1 MTQVYKAL
9 TDVVTGALLLN
20 LTQQLAHQQN
30 SYMNSSRTDLP
41 KIDTGVASIRGQEAS
56 QISAY
61 YEEDTPHS
69 SLATASARR
78 PRPVRAKAATMDDVT
93 SPYPGRKGREGLNRE
108 SMHQALQEAKL
119 KPKGIRAKSGC
130 YTCRIRRKVGSL
142 LRLYIGN

>member
-1 MTQVYKAL
+1 MTRVYKAS

-69 SLATASARR
+69 LTSASARR

-93 SPYPGRKGREGLNRE
+93 SPYPGRKGRESLNRE

-130 YTCRIRRKVGSL
+130 YTCRIRRKVGFTSSVAL
-142 LRLYIGN
+142 